1 MVAGRSTS
9 ELSYDTF
16 YASDP
21 KTLVL
26 SCLGAMGNGKSS
38 LLNAICDEQI
48 YRTGRGAE
56 VSIIAKF
63 NAKVEFALLTPPFF
77 FTSIAYHETCRSC
90 PETMGKPPCVSVLPV
105 HRYARHVRFVCARP
119 RKHERMCALLQKSFI
134 RCQRIFVGFQ
144 HQ

>member
-1 MVAGRSTS
+1 MTPRNGNGAFSPPKVLNCRSVVIHVFKRTCRKKFPWDSVKGGTGCDGSFLKSSGLGSFPNASFFFTDEMLAGRTSTS

-56 VSIIAKF
+56 VSSP
-63 NAKVEFALLTPPFF
+63 TQP
-77 FTSIAYHETCRSC
+77 SSMY
-90 PETMGKPPCVSVLPV
+90 
-105 HRYARHVRFVCARP
+105 
-119 RKHERMCALLQKSFI
+119 
-134 RCQRIFVGFQ
+134 
-144 HQ
+144 

>member
-1 MVAGRSTS
+1 MQRLGRFPKASFFFTDEMHAGRTNTT

-56 VSIIAKF
+56 VK
-63 NAKVEFALLTPPFF
+63 
-77 FTSIAYHETCRSC
+77 
-90 PETMGKPPCVSVLPV
+90 
-105 HRYARHVRFVCARP
+105 
-119 RKHERMCALLQKSFI
+119 
-134 RCQRIFVGFQ
+134 
-144 HQ
+144 